1 MPEKHTKVASSVF
14 PEYQPQTADEGP
26 DLQFAA
32 SLQQISLLYAKH
44 FYPELS
50 TKEWIEEAQWQKPK
64 SLDPIPGTER
74 F

>member
-1 MPEKHTKVASSVF
+1 MF

-50 TKEWIEEAQWQKPK
+50 TKEWIEKSVGKPE